1 MEQSIDVITV
11 PAKPAKESVKEAANL
26 PKDQKNLLI
35 SCPYYKVWKIDV
47 ESRISFPQENPFL
60 IMSVVAGEGL
70 INGQMIRKGGHFI
83 LPCGYGE
90 VELQG
95 QMEIIASAV

>member
-1 MEQSIDVITV
+1 
-11 PAKPAKESVKEAANL
+11 
-26 PKDQKNLLI
+26 
-35 SCPYYKVWKIDV
+35 
-47 ESRISFPQENPFL
+47 
-60 IMSVVAGEGL
+60 MSVVAGEGL